1 MDGVDDRLRHAAGV
15 GKAARVAAGVGGH
28 LLLVLGR
35 ERLVHA
41 FGREDAERLF
51 KREHEVHVAAH
62 ALTPGLEL
70 FRVARTDEHDLA
82 VRVVALDHARGEH
95 HGRKGHGDVLFKL
108 GEELF
113 DHVAPRRAAGRD
125 HELVLIRHFLEKVR
139 RLLDHAQVRAD
150 GDLIHVG
157 KAEPLERP
165 AHPLRHAL
173 GTELSHERRRER
185 NIHGGVALDGLNG
198 LEDLALVRD
207 RAERAADHALSAG
220 GALGVVD
227 VGAAEPVGMDAVHA
241 AGLAARALEAHDG
254 VELALLQAAPAAD
267 ALIGVNVGLTVLP
280 CNGLPRA
287 DRHARMLQAALAH
300 VRDLHNVV
308 RAAVARELDD
318 VDERLF
324 VVDLRIERFF
334 HTVRQQRKL
343 RKLAQRQSHSQ
354 PQPFADDGTLEKQ
367 TVPVCTDLTGDDL
380 ERQLF
385 EPLGIIAALVG
396 KACDLREHFVTDTYL
411 SGFNAAHIAL
421 LLIEKLVRI
430 REFCNKHLTGACVKH
445 YTDT

>member
-1 MDGVDDRLRHAAGV
+1 MDGVDDGLRHAAGI
-15 GKAARVAAGVGGH
+15 GKAARVAAGIGRQ
-28 LLLVLGR
+28 LLLVLGQK
-35 ERLVHA
+35 RLVHA
-41 FGREDAERLF
+41 LGRKDAERFL
-51 KREHEVHVAAH
+51 KCEHEVHVAAH
-62 ALTPGLEL
+62 ALAPRLEL
-70 FRVARTDEHDLA
+70 FRVARADEHDLA

-95 HGRKGHGDVLFKL
+95 HGREGHGNVFLKL
-108 GEELF
+108 REEFF
-113 DHVAPRRAAGRD
+113 DHVAPRRAAGCD
-125 HELVLIRHFLEKVR
+125 HELVLFGHFLQKVR
-139 RLLDHAQVRAD
+139 RLLDHAQVCTD
-150 GDLIHVG
+150 GDLVYVG
-157 KAEPLERP
+157 KAQTLERL
-165 AHPLRHAL
+165 AHPLGHAL
-173 GTELSHERRRER
+173 GAELPHERRRER
-185 NIHGGVALDGLNG
+185 HVHGRVAFDGLNG

-207 RAERAADHALSAG
+207 RTERAADHALAAG

-254 VELALLQAAPAAD
+254 VELALLEAASAAD
-267 ALIGVNVGLTVLP
+267 ALILVDVRLP
-280 CNGLPRA
+280 VDARDGLPRA
-287 DRHARMLQAALAH
+287 DRHARMLQTALAH
-300 VRDLHNVV
+300 VRDLHDVV
-308 RAAVARELDD
+308 GAFVAGEFDD

-324 VVDLRIERFF
+324 VVDLRIKRFF

-396 KACDLREHFVTDTYL
+396 ETCDLREHFVTDTYL

-421 LLIEKLVRI
+421 LLIEKLVWI

>member
-1 MDGVDDRLRHAAGV
+1 M
-15 GKAARVAAGVGGH
+15 
-28 LLLVLGR
+28 
-35 ERLVHA
+35 
-41 FGREDAERLF
+41 
-51 KREHEVHVAAH
+51 
-62 ALTPGLEL
+62 
-70 FRVARTDEHDLA
+70 
-82 VRVVALDHARGEH
+82 VALDHARGEH
-95 HGRKGHGDVLFKL
+95 HRREGDRDVLFKL

-125 HELVLIRHFLEKVR
+125 HELVLFGHFLEKVR

-157 KAEPLERP
+157 KAETLECP

-173 GTELSHERRRER
+173 GAELPHERRRER
-185 NIHGGVALDGLNG
+185 DVHGGVALDGLNG

-207 RAERAADHALSAG
+207 RAERAADHALAAG

-227 VGAAEPVGMDAVHA
+227 VGAAESVGMDAVHA
-241 AGLAARALEAHDG
+241 AGLAARALKTHDG

-267 ALIGVNVGLTVLP
+267 ALVGVDVRLAVLP
-280 CNGLPRA
+280 RDGLPRA

-300 VRDLHNVV
+300 VRDLHDVV
-308 RAAVARELDD
+308 GAFVAGEFDD
-318 VDERLF
+318 IDERLF
-324 VVDLRIERFF
+324 VVDLRIECFF

-354 PQPFADDGTLEKQ
+354 PQPFADDGALEKQ

-396 KACDLREHFVTDTYL
+396 ETCDLREHFVTDTYL

-421 LLIEKLVRI
+421 LLIEKLVWI
-430 REFCNKHLTGACVKH
+430 REFCNKHLTRACVKH